1 MKASLIRRGCLGA
14 AAFLLMAGVVPAALA
29 EPGPAV
35 SALNPNRPA
44 PDGFLAPT
52 LEGDWHLRIAVSPW
66 LPNVA
71 EVEASTAS
79 GGDSVRKDLVWLLKA
94 MYFYLPLDF
103 EVRKGRFG
111 LLYKNFLVFLN
122 PDDPVE
128 VIGPITM
135 DLDLKLM
142 MFDVAITYDVGRWR
156 LWDSPKAFELTLE
169 PYFGVRIIHL
179 PIDIALYPSDIEV
192 AENLSSQVPVLG
204 LRAFI
209 DLTKH
214 WNLEF
219 IGDYGGWGVDNN
231 HQTWQGA
238 AYLGYRWPGWGAH
251 WNLQVGYR
259 AMRLFEMRQ
268 AVTDISMDVRGAQI
282 TFGVEF

>member
-1 MKASLIRRGCLGA
+1 MRADFIRRCWLA
-14 AAFLLMAGVVPAALA
+14 AAVFLVVAAFVPAALA

-44 PDGFLAPT
+44 PDGLLAPT
-52 LEGDWHLRIAVSPW
+52 LEGDWRYRIAADIW
-66 LPNVA
+66 TPNVL
-71 EVEASTAS
+71 ETNTSTAA
-79 GGDSVRKDLVWLLKA
+79 GDGYLRKDLIWLLKA
-94 MYFYLPLDF
+94 LYFYVPLDF

-111 LLYKNFLVFLN
+111 LLFHTFMNGLRPN
-122 PDDPVE
+122 DPIE
-128 VIGPITM
+128 VIGPVT
-135 DLDLKLM
+135 LDYRIEM
-142 MFDVAITYDVGRWR
+142 FMFDVGISYELGRWR
-156 LWDSPKAFELTLE
+156 LCDETNAPELTLE
-169 PYFGVRIIHL
+169 PYFEARIIHV
-179 PIDIALYPSDIEV
+179 PIDITGSVFSASGD
-192 AENLSSQVPVLG
+192 LSSQVPVLG
-204 LRAFI
+204 LRTTI

-231 HQTWQGA
+231 QETWQGA

-259 AMRLFEMRQ
+259 AMRLFDLRRGVDE
-268 AVTDISMDVRGAQI
+268 ISMDVRGANI

>member
-1 MKASLIRRGCLGA
+1 MRANFIRLGCFA
-14 AAFLLMAGVVPAALA
+14 AATFMVTAVAVPTALA
-29 EPGPAV
+29 EQGPAV

-52 LEGDWHLRIAVSPW
+52 LEGDWRFRVAANVW
-66 LPNVA
+66 VPNVL
-71 EVEASTAS
+71 EINTSTAA
-79 GGDSVRKDLVWLLKA
+79 GDGYIRNDLIWLLKA
-94 MYFYLPLDF
+94 LYFYVPIDF

-111 LLYKNFLVFLN
+111 LLYHNFMIGLRPN
-122 PDDPVE
+122 DPVQI
-128 VIGPITM
+128 IGPIT
-135 DLDLKLM
+135 LDWNAKAF
-142 MFDVAITYDVGRWR
+142 MFDVGISYELGRWR
-156 LWDSPKAFELTLE
+156 LWDEPNAPELMLE
-169 PYFGVRIIHL
+169 PYFEARIIHL
-179 PIDIALYPSDIEV
+179 PIDLTGSGFFSVSDD
-192 AENLSSQVPVLG
+192 LSSQVPVLG
-204 LRAFI
+204 MRAFI
-209 DLTKH
+209 DLTEH

-259 AMRLFEMRQ
+259 AMRLFELRQ
-268 AVTDISMDVRGAQI
+268 GVDSISTDVRGANI

>member
-1 MKASLIRRGCLGA
+1 
-14 AAFLLMAGVVPAALA
+14 
-29 EPGPAV
+29 
-35 SALNPNRPA
+35 
-44 PDGFLAPT
+44 
-52 LEGDWHLRIAVSPW
+52 
-66 LPNVA
+66 
-71 EVEASTAS
+71 
-79 GGDSVRKDLVWLLKA
+79 

-111 LLYKNFLVFLN
+111 LLYRNFLIFL
-122 PDDPVE
+122 DAPVE
-128 VIGPITM
+128 VIGPITL

-142 MFDVAITYDVGRWR
+142 MFDVGITYDVGRWR

-179 PIDIALYPSDIEV
+179 PIDITVLGSEV
-192 AENLSSQVPVLG
+192 DEDLGSQVPVLG

-219 IGDYGGWGVDNN
+219 IGDYGGWG
-231 HQTWQGA
+231 
-238 AYLGYRWPGWGAH
+238 AH

-259 AMRLFEMRQ
+259 AMRLFELRQ
-268 AVTDISMDVRGAQI
+268 ATTDLSMDVRGAQI

>member
-1 MKASLIRRGCLGA
+1 MMASLIRRGCLGA
-14 AAFLLMAGVVPAALA
+14 AAFLLMAGVAPAALA

-52 LEGDWHLRIAVSPW
+52 LAGDWRFRIAAAPW
-66 LPNVA
+66 MPNVA
-71 EVEASTAS
+71 EITASTAA
-79 GGDSVRKDLVWLLKA
+79 GGGSVRNDLAWLLKS

-103 EVRKGRFG
+103 EVRKGNFG
-111 LLYKNFLVFLN
+111 LLYKNFLIFLQPN
-122 PDDPVE
+122 EPVE
-128 VIGPITM
+128 IIGPIT
-135 DLDLKLM
+135 LDFDMKLM
-142 MFDVAITYDVGRWR
+142 MFDVGITYDVGRWR
-156 LWDSPKAFELTLE
+156 LWDSPNAFELTLE
-169 PYFGVRIIHL
+169 PYFGVRIIHI
-179 PIDIALYPSDIEV
+179 PIDITVLGSSVDED
-192 AENLSSQVPVLG
+192 LGSQVPVLG

-209 DLTKH
+209 DLTKS

-238 AYLGYRWPGWGAH
+238 AYLGYRWPGLGAH
-251 WNLQVGYR
+251 WNLQAGYR
-259 AMRLFEMRQ
+259 AMRFFEMRQ
-268 AVTDISMDVRGAQI
+268 EATDIALDVRGAQI